1 MYTCIQ
7 RAPKMTQKDFLTV
20 DEIAEL
26 LRVSASSVRNR
37 LSRGDPTL
45 PPSLRVGGR
54 RLFPVSGYERWI
66 KNMVEPHGHDQLTK
80 QQSTPDILQRR
91 GRPRQTSGGLA

>member
-20 DEIAEL
+20 EEIAEL
-26 LRVSASSVRNR
+26 LRVTASSVRNR
-37 LSRGDPTL
+37 LSRDDPTL

-54 RLFPVSGYERWI
+54 RLFTVSGYERWI
-66 KNMVEPHGHDQLTK
+66 KNMVDPQTHDQVNMQL
-80 QQSTPDILQRR
+80 STPDILQRR
-91 GRPRQTSGGLA
+91 GRPRKTNGGLG